1 MTYLCLGYYDE
12 AAFDRLTPREI
23 NALVRSCKP
32 LDDELRDSG
41 ALVSVASLEHKVAV
55 TIRTRGGKTSVTDG
69 PFIESKEQ
77 IGSYFLV
84 EARDMNDAIRIASL
98 HPAAKLGE
106 ELGWAVEVRPIERF
120 AKTD

>member
-1 MTYLCLGYYDE
+1 VTYLCLGYYDE
-12 AAFDRLTPREI
+12 AAFDRLTPEEI

-32 LDDELRDSG
+32 LDDELHASG
-41 ALVSVASLEHKVAV
+41 ALLTVASLEHRVAV
-55 TIRTRGGKTSVTDG
+55 TIRTRGGKASVTDG

-98 HPAAKLGE
+98 HPAARLGE
-106 ELGWAVEVRPIERF
+106 DLGWAVEIRAIERVV
-120 AKTD
+120 KG